1 MIPVRQGSVRLAKKN
16 YLKIGKHTVLE
27 IALLKAK
34 ESKVFDEIVI
44 NTDDP
49 DLEDIASY
57 LVVIFFLRDKN
68 LASSEATSDQVVL
81 DFFHNYPADKVFW
94 VNTVSPLQTIEDI
107 KQFVNASLESDWKS
121 GVSINPAQV
130 HVMFEK
136 EPLNFDWKNGFAR
149 TQDLK
154 AVNLFNY
161 AMMGWHREMT
171 EKLSSGQLFDQHTKL
186 ITSSRWS
193 SFLLKNEEDMQLIRS
208 FPYRSLLGNVVDLGV
223 PRLVGRALLNQTPIS
238 I

>member
-1 MIPVRQGSVRLAKKN
+1 MNICMIPVRQGSVRLAKKN

-49 DLEDIASY
+49 DLEDTASNLDVKFY
-57 LVVIFFLRDKN
+57 LRDKN

-81 DFFHNYPADKVFW
+81 DFFHNHPADKVFW

-193 SFLLKNEEDMQLIRS
+193 SFLLKNEEDMQLIK
-208 FPYRSLLGNVVDLGV
+208 SLSKVAPDQGV
-223 PRLVGRALLNQTPIS
+223 NF
-238 I
+238 

>member
-1 MIPVRQGSVRLAKKN
+1 MQKKN
-16 YLKIGKHTVLE
+16 YLKIGKYTILE

-34 ESKVFDEIVI
+34 QSNVFDEIVI

-49 DLEDIASY
+49 DLEKIASNLEVKFY
-57 LVVIFFLRDKN
+57 LRDEN

-81 DFFHNYPADKVFW
+81 DFFDNHPADKVFW
-94 VNTVSPLQTIEDI
+94 VNTVSPLQTIDDI
-107 KQFVNASLESDWKS
+107 KQFVNASLEPDWKS

-130 HVMFEK
+130 HAIFEK

-171 EKLSSGQLFDQHTKL
+171 QKLSSGQLFDEHTKL

-193 SFLLKNEEDMQLIRS
+193 SFLLKNKEDMQLIRS
-208 FPYRSLLGNVVDLGV
+208 LSMVAPDQGLEF
-223 PRLVGRALLNQTPIS
+223 
-238 I
+238 